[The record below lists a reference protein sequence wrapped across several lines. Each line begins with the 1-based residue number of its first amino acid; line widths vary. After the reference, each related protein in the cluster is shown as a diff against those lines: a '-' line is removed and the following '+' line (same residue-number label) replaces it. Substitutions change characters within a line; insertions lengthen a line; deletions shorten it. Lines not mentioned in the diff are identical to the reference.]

1 MASNLSSIG
10 FSFDSAEE
18 FQATMLRLAPDAVER
33 IGCEA
38 GDYSIWRSRT
48 GAEIWFHLPMLGTED
63 DARDIAGLT
72 PFYEGVGAID
82 VEVVARVQ
90 RPDDNDFEGAL
101 TAHVKDPD
109 GGNEGFPITF
119 DAVDVCVH
127 AGRELPFHA
136 RARITGFA
144 RHLRAFADEAAHGA
158 DKTGP
163 LGEIGLAPRAF
174 IPVGHFADE
183 NESAEPA
190 PPASTALLTGRV
202 SEHRQHV
209 NEATG
214 RTFHWL
220 LVESLAA
227 TFDIVADPDIVEG
240 DIVEGGTVEVGCVL
254 IGRLIE
260 QA

>member
-119 DAVDVCVH
+119 DAVDVCG
-127 AGRELPFHA
+127 AGHS
-136 RARITGFA
+136 RASCISYRKQLTCRPSPTG
-144 RHLRAFADEAAHGA
+144 LSCG
-158 DKTGP
+158 
-163 LGEIGLAPRAF
+163 
-174 IPVGHFADE
+174 
-183 NESAEPA
+183 S
-190 PPASTALLTGRV
+190 STSQRPGM
-202 SEHRQHV
+202 
-209 NEATG
+209 NEAQRG
-214 RTFHWL
+214 
-220 LVESLAA
+220 
-227 TFDIVADPDIVEG
+227 
-240 DIVEGGTVEVGCVL
+240 
-254 IGRLIE
+254 
-260 QA
+260 